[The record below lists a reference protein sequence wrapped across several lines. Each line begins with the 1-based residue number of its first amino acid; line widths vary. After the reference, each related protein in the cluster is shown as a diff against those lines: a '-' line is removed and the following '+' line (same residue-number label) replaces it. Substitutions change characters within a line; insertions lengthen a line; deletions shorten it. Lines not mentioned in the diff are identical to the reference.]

1 MKNNNSDLC
10 RRCKMFPETI
20 EHIVA
25 GCPVIAQSIYLDR
38 HNAVASA
45 VHWSLCAQY
54 GFPRSE
60 QWWQHQPQPVL
71 DNDEYKLLYDF
82 NIFTDK
88 RISARR
94 PDIVCVDKRSSCGTF
109 IDVTCVMDRHVIDKH
124 REKTEKYL
132 DLAIELQTLWNVRFE
147 VIPLVFGALGTLHET
162 TIKSFKFLQLS
173 DINVCQL
180 MKTVLLKTAAI
191 LRGHLGLPSSS

>member
-1 MKNNNSDLC
+1 MIISLLVAAQDQALHTNWLGSHFMKNINSDLC

-38 HNAVASA
+38 HNAVALA
-45 VHWSLCAQY
+45 VHWSLCEQY
-54 GFPRSE
+54 GFPQSE

-71 DNDEYKLLYDF
+71 DNDWYKLLYDF

-94 PDIVCVDKRSSCGTF
+94 PDIVCVDKHSGCGT
-109 IDVTCVMDRHVIDKH
+109 DVICVMDRHVIDKH
-124 REKTEKYL
+124 REKTEK
-132 DLAIELQTLWNVRFE
+132 
-147 VIPLVFGALGTLHET
+147 
-162 TIKSFKFLQLS
+162 
-173 DINVCQL
+173 
-180 MKTVLLKTAAI
+180 
-191 LRGHLGLPSSS
+191 

>member
-1 MKNNNSDLC
+1 MNFGQIHSVGCRMHISNLWSNS
-10 RRCKMFPETI
+10 
-20 EHIVA
+20 
-25 GCPVIAQSIYLDR
+25 YLLRLRIRNCIQIGLFFILWKTLDH

-54 GFPRSE
+54 GFPQSE

-71 DNDEYKLLYDF
+71 DNDWYKLLYDF

-94 PDIVCVDKRSSCGTF
+94 PDIVCIDKYSGCETF
-109 IDVTCVMDRHVIDKH
+109 IDETCVMDRHVIDKH

-132 DLAIELQTLWNVRFE
+132 NWL
-147 VIPLVFGALGTLHET
+147 
-162 TIKSFKFLQLS
+162 
-173 DINVCQL
+173 
-180 MKTVLLKTAAI
+180 
-191 LRGHLGLPSSS
+191 